1 MIKAQAANAAA
12 GERMIA
18 ALSGYSKIAQE
29 STGEVYLKTTSNR
42 LRSELSEAF
51 GMYVDARAR
60 ARPKSFHHVYE
71 WGMVG
76 QPSGRLFQ
84 VTGQN
89 HGSASFSLGYK
100 LLPSSVPV
108 SALPG
113 GDHVFRM
120 KAEIMENQVT
130 VVIRPI
136 NARMLVF
143 DVDGRTIFTPGPVT
157 VTTPGGRAVANSM
170 RDAFSGYFNPAAIN
184 SNPVYQNVI
193 NNASKTI
200 TDRLKKARV

>member
-1 MIKAQAANAAA
+1 MIRGAASNAAQ
-12 GERMIA
+12 GERMVK
-18 ALSGYSKIAQE
+18 ALTGYSKLAQE
-29 STGEVYLKTTSNR
+29 STSDTYLKTTSNR

-51 GMYVDARAR
+51 GMYVDAKAR
-60 ARPKSFHHVYE
+60 SRPKSFHHVYE

-89 HGSASFSLGYK
+89 HGSASFTLGYK

-130 VVIRPI
+130 VVIRPV

-143 DVDGRTIFTPGPVT
+143 DVGGRTIFTPGPVT

-170 RDAFSGYFNPAAIN
+170 SNAFSGYFNSAAIN
-184 SNPVYQNVI
+184 KNPVYQNVI

-200 TDRLKKARV
+200 IDRLRKSVI

>member
-1 MIKAQAANAAA
+1 MMRGAATNAAQ
-12 GERMIA
+12 GERMVK
-18 ALSGYSKIAQE
+18 ALTGYSKLAQE
-29 STGEVYLKTTSNR
+29 STSDTYLKTTSNR

-51 GMYVDARAR
+51 GMYVDAKAR
-60 ARPKSFHHVYE
+60 SRPKSFHHVYE

-76 QPSGRLFQ
+76 QPGGRLFK
-84 VTGQN
+84 VRGQH
-89 HGSASFSLGYK
+89 HGTAAFTLSYD
-100 LLPSSVPV
+100 LLESSSPV
-108 SALPG
+108 PG

-130 VVIRPI
+130 VVIRPV

-143 DVDGRTIFTPGPVT
+143 DVAGRTIFTPGPVT

-170 RDAFSGYFNPAAIN
+170 GDAFSGYFNSAAIN
-184 SNPVYQNVI
+184 KNPVYQNVI

-200 TDRLKKARV
+200 IDRLRKSVI